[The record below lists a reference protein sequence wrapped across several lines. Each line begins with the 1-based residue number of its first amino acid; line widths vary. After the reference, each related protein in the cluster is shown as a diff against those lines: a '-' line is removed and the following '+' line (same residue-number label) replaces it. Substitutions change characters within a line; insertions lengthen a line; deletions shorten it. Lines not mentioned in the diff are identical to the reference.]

1 MMMLGNVDRREIK
14 MQEMDTYIV
23 VIPSPAFRII
33 FHLLHFDKKDIGEN
47 ADIAIESMNLCS
59 FRITIRLRYPAQIS
73 DSDIRLRYSE
83 NHRIHYTVIPR
94 VNGLKPF
101 THFMNAH
108 APRPNI
114 LEIKVSGRL

>member
-1 MMMLGNVDRREIK
+1 MMMLGNVDRKEIK
-14 MQEMDTYIV
+14 MQEMDTYSV

-73 DSDIRLRYSE
+73 GPDIRLRYQAQIFGSDIRE
-83 NHRIHYTVIPR
+83 IIE
-94 VNGLKPF
+94 F
-101 THFMNAH
+101 T
-108 APRPNI
+108 I
-114 LEIKVSGRL
+114 RLFLV

>member
-33 FHLLHFDKKDIGEN
+33 FHLLHSNKKNIGEN

-59 FRITIRLRYPAQIS
+59 FRITFRLTIRLRYPAQIS
-73 DSDIRLRYSE
+73 GPDIRE
-83 NHRIHYTVIPR
+83 IIE
-94 VNGLKPF
+94 F
-101 THFMNAH
+101 TIQLF
-108 APRPNI
+108 
-114 LEIKVSGRL
+114 LV